1 MNDKELV
8 IIQAKKLGVIR
19 PRDLGVPRT
28 VLGELVRQGRLER
41 TGWGLYRLPCH
52 EPSEHH
58 SLVEVA
64 VRAPQAIVCL
74 LSALEFHG
82 IGTQS
87 PHKVWITIDGKARQ
101 PRLNYPPL
109 HTVRASGAALMSGI
123 EHYCIE
129 GRDVAIY
136 SIEKT
141 IADCFKYRN
150 KIGLDVAL
158 EALKEAVANRKL
170 NMDYLW
176 RYSEICRVSNVIRP
190 YLEAIQA

>member
-1 MNDKELV
+1 MDDKELV
-8 IIQAKKLGVIR
+8 IIQAERLGVIR

-41 TGWGLYRLPCH
+41 TGWGLYRLPSH

-64 VRAPQAIVCL
+64 VRVPQAVVCL

-87 PHKVWITIDGKARQ
+87 PHQVWIAIDGKARQ
-101 PRLNYPPL
+101 PRLTYPPL
-109 HTVRASGAALMSGI
+109 RTVRASGAALRSGI

-136 SIEKT
+136 SVEKT

-150 KIGLDVAL
+150 KIGIDVAL
-158 EALKEAVANRKL
+158 EALKEAVATRKL

-176 RYSEICRVSNVIRP
+176 RYSKICRVGNVIRP